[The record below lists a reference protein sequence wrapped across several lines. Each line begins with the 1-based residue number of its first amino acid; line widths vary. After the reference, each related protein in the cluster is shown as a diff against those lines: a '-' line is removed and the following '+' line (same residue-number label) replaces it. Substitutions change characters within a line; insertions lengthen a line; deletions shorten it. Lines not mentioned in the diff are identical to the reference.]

1 MQQVFVEL
9 YKYNDAWRATTPA
22 ERAGF
27 VRNGSGSLSQLTR
40 GGVEVIAFAVNDPG
54 TDRRAPYD
62 IFCVYL
68 VPDRDAQRE
77 FARGAHGERG
87 GPWPTWTKGT
97 ARSVAFLHRDA
108 MSSYLLG
115 ALLDSLELGD
125 EVVLVGH
132 DWGANLAVDW
142 AMKNSHRVSG
152 IVFGEAL
159 MPPVRMV

>member
-1 MQQVFVEL
+1 M
-9 YKYNDAWRATTPA
+9 A
-22 ERAGF
+22 
-27 VRNGSGSLSQLTR
+27 
-40 GGVEVIAFAVNDPG
+40 
-54 TDRRAPYD
+54 
-62 IFCVYL
+62 YL
-68 VPDRDAQRE
+68 DE
-77 FARGAHGERG
+77 GHG
-87 GPWPTWTKGT
+87 
-97 ARSVAFLHRDA
+97 RSVAFLHRDA

-142 AMKNSHRVSG
+142 AMKNSDRVSG